1 MHKCIYF
8 LILDFKRFL
17 NLGQV
22 SYSWIT
28 LNHTGD
34 SMGKNLTDSNDK
46 ICSPQGNEHSIPL
59 HKFLDKL
66 GVDENGIG
74 EQEAAHRLK
83 ECGAN
88 ILEETEKES
97 IVKKYLKQ
105 FRNLFAIL
113 LTVGSILAF
122 FGEYLDPGQGNLYIG
137 IALAGVV
144 VINATFTFIQ
154 EYQAEKT
161 MESFRQLLPPHARVL
176 REGKVRD
183 ILASELVVGDIIYLE
198 EGDKVPADGRLIEN
212 NTLKVDNSAITG
224 ESEPQLRSLEWTHP
238 NMLESRNMVFS
249 GTLIQSGNGKA
260 VIFGTGQNTQIGSLA
275 TLTQQTSDVDT
286 PIRRELNHFI
296 KVISAI
302 AISLGIT
309 FFILAFLLKDVFLA
323 SLIFA
328 IGIIVANVPEGLL
341 PTVTLALS
349 LASRRMASQ
358 NALIKQLESVE
369 TLGSTTV
376 ICTDKTGTLTQNRM
390 AVNSIMIGFECLI
403 LKNPASSKKG
413 TIDQEAEESANKT
426 IEEKN
431 VDSGKEG
438 GSGEERGS
446 KAEGGSGAE
455 GDTGTEGGTEGVCV
469 IKKPVWDPEKLP
481 PIFIRVAGLCNNAKL
496 RESPPGYTGD
506 PTEGA
511 LLVFANSLEDVEKL
525 QNEYPRLEE
534 FPFDSI
540 TKRMEVICRTPEG
553 KLEVYLKGAPEVV
566 VKMCSSALA
575 SGGIKK
581 LDETEQKKLLDQHL
595 RLAEKG
601 ERVIAL
607 AHRQGEDQRE
617 YTEDFIFLGF
627 IGIVDPPRPEA
638 REAITRCHTA
648 GIKVVMITGDHP
660 VTAESIAKDV
670 GLADSGSLEIIT
682 GEELNLLS
690 RAELASRLKN
700 PSIVFARTS
709 PVQKLKIVQLFQAE
723 GEIVTMTGDGVNDA
737 PAIKNADMGV
747 AMGSG
752 TDVAREAA
760 DMVLLDDNFATI
772 VNAVEE
778 GRTVFDNIKKFIVYI
793 ITHTIPEVL
802 PFIAF
807 ILFAL
812 PLPLPVQ
819 LILAIDLGTD
829 MLPAVA
835 LGEEKGEEDIMKR
848 PPRPRDEK
856 LLTPQVLITAYGI
869 KGPIEALAGFF
880 CYFAV
885 LFEGGW
891 SFGEQLA
898 NNNPLYMQSITAF
911 FSAVIICQI
920 ANVFAS
926 RTRYQSAFTVGL
938 LSNRTI
944 LVGIASELL
953 ILAFIIWNPSANLIF
968 NTSPLD
974 LRYLVFA
981 IPFAIFLLGVD
992 ELRKYLLRRNVSWAV
1007 RFLKW

>member
-1 MHKCIYF
+1 
-8 LILDFKRFL
+8 
-17 NLGQV
+17 
-22 SYSWIT
+22 
-28 LNHTGD
+28 
-34 SMGKNLTDSNDK
+34 MGKNLTGDNSK

-59 HKFLDKL
+59 SVFLQKL
-66 GVDENGIG
+66 GVDENGLRD
-74 EQEAAHRLK
+74 QEAASRLK

-88 ILEETEKES
+88 ILEETGKES
-97 IVKKYLKQ
+97 IIKKYLRQ
-105 FRNLFAIL
+105 FRNLFSIL
-113 LTVGSILAF
+113 LTVGFILSF
-122 FGEYLDPGQGNLYIG
+122 IGEYIDPGKGNLYIG

-144 VINATFTFIQ
+144 VINGTFTFIQ

-161 MESFRQLLPPHARVL
+161 MESFRQLLPPHARTL
-176 REGKVRD
+176 REGKVKE
-183 ILASELVVGDIIYLE
+183 ILASELVVGDVILLE
-198 EGDKVPADGRLIEN
+198 EGDKVPADGRLIETN
-212 NTLKVDNSAITG
+212 ALKVDNSAITG
-224 ESEPQLRSLEWTHP
+224 ESEPQLRSLEYTHP
-238 NMLESRNMVFS
+238 NILESRNMVFS
-249 GTLIQSGNGKA
+249 GTLVQSGNGKA
-260 VIFGTGQNTQIGSLA
+260 VVFGIGHNTQIGSLA
-275 TLTQQTSDVDT
+275 TLTQQTSGVDT
-286 PIRRELNHFI
+286 PIRKELNHFI

-302 AISLGIT
+302 AVIMGVI
-309 FFILAFLLKDVFLA
+309 FFILAFFLQNVFLA

-376 ICTDKTGTLTQNRM
+376 ICADKTGTLTQNRM
-390 AVNSIMIGFECLI
+390 AVNTLMIGFECLI
-403 LKNPASSKKG
+403 LQYSLSSQKK
-413 TIDQEAEESANKT
+413 TATQEVEESK
-426 IEEKN
+426 
-431 VDSGKEG
+431 
-438 GSGEERGS
+438 S
-446 KAEGGSGAE
+446 KAATQEIA
-455 GDTGTEGGTEGVCV
+455 DLGTEEVCITE
-469 IKKPVWDPEKLP
+469 KPVWNPEKLSP
-481 PIFIRVAGLCNNAKL
+481 VFIRVAGLCNNAEL
-496 RESPPGYTGD
+496 SESPPGYTGD

-511 LLVFANSLEDVEKL
+511 LLVFANSIEDIKRL
-525 QNEYPRLEE
+525 QSDYPRLEE
-534 FPFDSI
+534 FPFDSR

-566 VKMCSSALA
+566 VKMCSSSLD
-575 SGGIKK
+575 SGEIRK
-581 LDETEQKKLLDQHL
+581 LDENKQQKLLDRHL
-595 RLAEKG
+595 SFAKKG
-601 ERVIAL
+601 ERIIAL
-607 AHRQGEDQRE
+607 AYRQIEELKE

-627 IGIVDPPRPEA
+627 VGIVDPPRPEA
-638 REAITRCHTA
+638 REAIAKCHTA

-670 GLADSGSLEIIT
+670 GLANSGNFEIIT
-682 GEELNLLS
+682 GDELATLS
-690 RAELASRLKN
+690 STDLASRLKN
-700 PSIVFARTS
+700 PSIIFARTS

-760 DMVLLDDNFATI
+760 DMILLDDNFATI
-772 VNAVEE
+772 VNAIEE

-802 PFIAF
+802 PYIAF

-812 PLPLPVQ
+812 PLPMPVQ

-829 MLPAVA
+829 MLPALA

-848 PPRPRDEK
+848 PPRPRTEK
-856 LLTPQVLITAYGI
+856 LLTPQVLLTAYGI
-869 KGPIEALAGFF
+869 KGPIEAIAGFF

-885 LFEGGW
+885 LLEGGW

-926 RTRYQSAFTVGL
+926 RTRYQSVFSMGL
-938 LSNRTI
+938 FSNRTV

-974 LRYLVFA
+974 LRYLLIAV
-981 IPFAIFLLGVD
+981 PFAILLLGID
-992 ELRKYLLRRNVSWAV
+992 ELRKYLLRKNVIWV
-1007 RFLKW
+1007 TRYLKW

>member
-1 MHKCIYF
+1 MSSF
-8 LILDFKRFL
+8 LFL
-17 NLGQV
+17 YYIE
-22 SYSWIT
+22 S
-28 LNHTGD
+28 HRD
-34 SMGKNLTDSNDK
+34 SMGKNLTGGNGK
-46 ICSPQGNEHSIPL
+46 ICSPQGNEHSIPITEFFEEL
-59 HKFLDKL
+59 N
-66 GVDENGIG
+66 VDENGLS
-74 EQEAAHRLK
+74 EQEASSRLK

-88 ILEETEKES
+88 ILEETGKES
-97 IVKKYLKQ
+97 IIKKYLRQ
-105 FRNLFAIL
+105 FRNLFSIL
-113 LTVGSILAF
+113 LTVGAILSLI
-122 FGEYLDPGQGNLYIG
+122 GEYLDPGQGNLYIG
-137 IALAGVV
+137 IALVGVV
-144 VINATFTFIQ
+144 ILNGTFTFIQ

-183 ILASELVVGDIIYLE
+183 ILASELVVGDIILLE
-198 EGDKVPADGRLIEN
+198 EGDKVPADGRLIETN
-212 NTLKVDNSAITG
+212 ALKVDNSAITG
-224 ESEPQLRSLEWTHP
+224 ESEPQLRSLEYTHP

-249 GTLIQSGNGKA
+249 GTLVQSGNGKA
-260 VIFGTGQNTQIGSLA
+260 IIFGIGHNTQIGSLA
-275 TLTQQTSDVDT
+275 TLTQQTSGVDT
-286 PIRRELNHFI
+286 PIRKELNHFI

-302 AISLGIT
+302 AVIMGVI
-309 FFILAFLLKDVFLA
+309 FFILAFFLQNVFLA

-376 ICTDKTGTLTQNRM
+376 ICADKTGTLTQNRM
-390 AVNSIMIGFECLI
+390 AVNTLMIGFQCLVLQYSLSS
-403 LKNPASSKKG
+403 LKKTATQETEESKNKVA
-413 TIDQEAEESANKT
+413 AEEIA
-426 IEEKN
+426 
-431 VDSGKEG
+431 DL
-438 GSGEERGS
+438 
-446 KAEGGSGAE
+446 
-455 GDTGTEGGTEGVCV
+455 GTEGVC
-469 IKKPVWDPEKLP
+469 ITEKPVWDPEKLSSV
-481 PIFIRVAGLCNNAKL
+481 FIRVAGLCNNAEL
-496 RESPPGYTGD
+496 SESPPGYTGD

-511 LLVFANSLEDVEKL
+511 LLVFANSIEDIKKL
-525 QNEYPRLEE
+525 QSDYPRLEE
-534 FPFDSI
+534 FPFDSR

-566 VKMCSSALA
+566 VKMCSLSLD
-575 SGGIKK
+575 SEIRK
-581 LDETEQKKLLDQHL
+581 LDENKQQELLDQHL
-595 RLAEKG
+595 SLAKKG

-607 AHRQGEDQRE
+607 AYRQIEELKE

-627 IGIVDPPRPEA
+627 VGIVDPPRPEA
-638 REAITRCHTA
+638 REAIAKCHTA

-670 GLADSGSLEIIT
+670 GLANAGNLEIIT
-682 GEELNLLS
+682 GDELATLS
-690 RAELASRLKN
+690 NADLASRLKN

-760 DMVLLDDNFATI
+760 DMILLDDNFATI
-772 VNAVEE
+772 VNAIEE

-802 PFIAF
+802 PYIAF

-812 PLPLPVQ
+812 PLPMPVQ

-829 MLPAVA
+829 MLPALA

-848 PPRPRDEK
+848 PPRPRTEK
-856 LLTPQVLITAYGI
+856 LLTPQVLLTAYGI
-869 KGPIEALAGFF
+869 KGPIEAIAGFF

-891 SFGEQLA
+891 NFGEQLA
-898 NNNPLYMQSITAF
+898 NNNLLYMQSITAF

-926 RTRYQSAFTVGL
+926 RTRFQSVFTLGL
-938 LSNRTI
+938 FSNRMV
-944 LVGIASELL
+944 LVGIATELI
-953 ILAFIIWNPSANLIF
+953 ILALIIWNPSANLIF
-968 NTSPLD
+968 NTHPLD
-974 LRYLVFA
+974 LRYLLFA
-981 IPFAIFLLGVD
+981 IPFAILLLGVD
-992 ELRKYLLRRNVSWAV
+992 ELRKYLLRRNVSWV
-1007 RFLKW
+1007 TRYLKW

>member
-1 MHKCIYF
+1 
-8 LILDFKRFL
+8 
-17 NLGQV
+17 
-22 SYSWIT
+22 
-28 LNHTGD
+28 
-34 SMGKNLTDSNDK
+34 MGKDLTGGNGE
-46 ICSPQGNEHSIPL
+46 ICSPQGNEHSISL
-59 HKFLDKL
+59 QEFLEKL
-66 GVDENGIG
+66 SVEENGLS
-74 EQEAAHRLK
+74 EQEAASRLK
-83 ECGAN
+83 QCGGN
-88 ILEETEKES
+88 ILEEIGKES
-97 IVKKYLKQ
+97 IIKKYLRQ
-105 FRNLFAIL
+105 FKNLFSIL
-113 LTVGSILAF
+113 LTVGAILSF
-122 FGEYLDPGQGNLYIG
+122 IGEYLEPGQGNLYIG
-137 IALAGVV
+137 IALVGVV
-144 VINATFTFIQ
+144 ILNGTFTFIQ

-161 MESFRQLLPPHARVL
+161 MESFRQLLPPHARVI
-176 REGKVRD
+176 REGKERD
-183 ILASELVVGDIIYLE
+183 ILASELVVGDIILLE
-198 EGDKVPADGRLIEN
+198 EGDKVPADGRLIETN
-212 NTLKVDNSAITG
+212 ALKVDNSAITG
-224 ESEPQLRSLEWTHP
+224 ESEPQLRSLECTHP
-238 NMLESRNMVFS
+238 NMLECRNMVFS
-249 GTLIQSGNGKA
+249 GTLVQSGNGKA
-260 VIFGTGQNTQIGSLA
+260 VVFGIGHNTQIGSLA

-286 PIRRELNHFI
+286 PIRKELNHFI

-302 AISLGIT
+302 AVIMGVI
-309 FFILAFLLKDVFLA
+309 FFILAFFLQNVFLA

-349 LASRRMASQ
+349 LASRRMASR

-376 ICTDKTGTLTQNRM
+376 ICTDKTGTLTQNKM
-390 AVNSIMIGFECLI
+390 AVNSLMIGFECLV
-403 LKNPASSKKG
+403 LQYPLSSKKEVSTQG
-413 TIDQEAEESANKT
+413 TEESNNKAAT
-426 IEEKN
+426 EKIL
-431 VDSGKEG
+431 DS
-438 GSGEERGS
+438 
-446 KAEGGSGAE
+446 
-455 GDTGTEGGTEGVCV
+455 GTEGVC
-469 IKKPVWDPEKLP
+469 ITGKSVWIPEKLP
-481 PIFIRVAGLCNNAKL
+481 YVLIRVAGLCNNAKF

-511 LLVFANSLEDVEKL
+511 LLVFANSIEDIKRL
-525 QNEYPRLEE
+525 QNDYPRLEE
-534 FPFDSI
+534 FPFDSL

-566 VKMCSSALA
+566 VKMCSLSLD
-575 SGGIKK
+575 SGGIRK
-581 LDETEQKKLLDQHL
+581 LDEIEQQELLNRHL
-595 RLAEKG
+595 SLAKKG
-601 ERVIAL
+601 ERIIAL
-607 AHRQGEDQRE
+607 AYRQIEEIKE

-627 IGIVDPPRPEA
+627 IGIVDPLRSEA
-638 REAITRCHTA
+638 REAIAKCHTA

-660 VTAESIAKDV
+660 VTAESIAKDA
-670 GLADSGSLEIIT
+670 GLADAGSLEIIT
-682 GEELNLLS
+682 GGELATLS
-690 RAELASRLKN
+690 RADLASRLKN

-760 DMVLLDDNFATI
+760 DMILLDDNFATI

-812 PLPLPVQ
+812 PLPMPVQ

-829 MLPAVA
+829 MLPALA

-848 PPRPRDEK
+848 PPRPRNEK
-856 LLTPQVLITAYGI
+856 LLTPQVLLTAYGL
-869 KGPIEALAGFF
+869 KGPIEAIAGFF

-926 RTRYQSAFTVGL
+926 RTRFQSVFTMGL
-938 LSNRTI
+938 FSNRTV
-944 LVGIASELL
+944 LVGIATELL

-968 NTSPLD
+968 NTHPLD
-974 LRYLVFA
+974 LRYLLIAV
-981 IPFAIFLLGVD
+981 PFAILLLGVD
-992 ELRKYLLRRNVSWAV
+992 ELRKYLLRRNVSWAT
-1007 RFLKW
+1007 RFFKW

>member
-1 MHKCIYF
+1 
-8 LILDFKRFL
+8 
-17 NLGQV
+17 
-22 SYSWIT
+22 
-28 LNHTGD
+28 
-34 SMGKNLTDSNDK
+34 MGKNLTGGDGK
-46 ICSPQGNEHSIPL
+46 ICSPQGNEHSISL
-59 HKFLDKL
+59 QEFFQKL
-66 GVDENGIG
+66 NVDENGLS
-74 EQEAAHRLK
+74 EQEASRRLK

-88 ILEETEKES
+88 ILKETGKES
-97 IVKKYLKQ
+97 IIKKYLRQ
-105 FRNLFAIL
+105 FRNLFSIL

-122 FGEYLDPGQGNLYIG
+122 VGEYLDPGQGNLYIG

-144 VINATFTFIQ
+144 VINSTFSFIQ

-161 MESFRQLLPPHARVL
+161 MESFRQLLPPHARVI

-183 ILASELVVGDIIYLE
+183 ILASELVVGDIILLE
-198 EGDKVPADGRLIEN
+198 EGDKVPADGRLIET
-212 NTLKVDNSAITG
+212 NTLKVDNSTITG
-224 ESEPQLRSLEWTHP
+224 ESEPQLRSLECTHP
-238 NMLESRNMVFS
+238 NILECRNMVFS
-249 GTLIQSGNGKA
+249 GTLVQSGNGKA

-275 TLTQQTSDVDT
+275 TLTQQTSGVDT
-286 PIRRELNHFI
+286 PIRKELNHFI

-302 AISLGIT
+302 AIFLGVT
-309 FFILAFLLKDVFLA
+309 FFILSILLQDVFLA

-328 IGIIVANVPEGLL
+328 IGIIVANLPEGLL

-349 LASRRMASQ
+349 LASRRMASR

-376 ICTDKTGTLTQNRM
+376 ICTDKTGTLTQNKM
-390 AVNSIMIGFECLI
+390 AVNSIMIGFECLV
-403 LKNPASSKKG
+403 LEYPLSSKKR
-413 TIDQEAEESANKT
+413 TEEQKIGESTNKAVV
-426 IEEKN
+426 EKTA
-431 VDSGKEG
+431 DS
-438 GSGEERGS
+438 
-446 KAEGGSGAE
+446 
-455 GDTGTEGGTEGVCV
+455 GTEGVCV
-469 IKKPVWDPEKLP
+469 IEKSVWVPEKLP
-481 PIFIRVAGLCNNAKL
+481 SVFIRVAGLCNNAKL

-511 LLVFANSLEDVEKL
+511 LLVFANSIEDIKRL

-534 FPFDSI
+534 FPFDSL
-540 TKRMEVICRTPEG
+540 TKRMEVICGTPEG

-566 VKMCSSALA
+566 VKMCSSSLD
-575 SGGIKK
+575 SGRIRK
-581 LDETEQKKLLDQHL
+581 LDEAEKQELLERHL
-595 RLAEKG
+595 SLAKKG
-601 ERVIAL
+601 ERIIAL
-607 AHRQGEDQRE
+607 AYRQIEELKE
-617 YTEDFIFLGF
+617 YTENFIFLGF

-638 REAITRCHTA
+638 REAIAKCHTA

-670 GLADSGSLEIIT
+670 GLANAGSLEIIT
-682 GEELNLLS
+682 GDELATLS
-690 RAELASRLKN
+690 RADLASRLKN

-760 DMVLLDDNFATI
+760 DMILLDDNFATI

-793 ITHTIPEVL
+793 LASNIPEIL

-807 ILFAL
+807 VVFAL
-812 PLPLPVQ
+812 PLPMPVQ

-829 MLPAVA
+829 MLPAIA
-835 LGEEKGEEDIMKR
+835 LGKEKGEGDIMKR
-848 PPRPRDEK
+848 PPRSREEK
-856 LLTPQVLITAYGI
+856 LLTPQLLFTAYGV

-898 NNNPLYMQSITAF
+898 HNNPLYMQSITAF

-926 RTRYQSAFTVGL
+926 RTRYQSVFTVGL
-938 LSNRTI
+938 FSNPMV
-944 LVGIASELL
+944 LVGIATELL

-968 NTSPLD
+968 NTHPLD
-974 LRYLVFA
+974 LRYLLIAV
-981 IPFAIFLLGVD
+981 PFAVLLLGVD
-992 ELRKYLLRRNVSWAV
+992 ELRKYLLRRNVNWAT
-1007 RFLKW
+1007 RFFKW

>member
-1 MHKCIYF
+1 
-8 LILDFKRFL
+8 
-17 NLGQV
+17 
-22 SYSWIT
+22 
-28 LNHTGD
+28 
-34 SMGKNLTDSNDK
+34 MGKNLTGSNGK
-46 ICSPQGNEHSIPL
+46 ICSPQGNEHRISLPE
-59 HKFLDKL
+59 FFQKL
-66 GVDENGIG
+66 EVDENGLS
-74 EQEAAHRLK
+74 EQEAARRLK

-88 ILEETEKES
+88 ILKETGKES
-97 IVKKYLKQ
+97 IIKKYLRQ
-105 FRNLFAIL
+105 FRNFFSIL

-122 FGEYLDPGQGNLYIG
+122 VGEYLDPGQGNLYIG

-144 VINATFTFIQ
+144 ILNGTFTFIQ
-154 EYQAEKT
+154 EYKAEKT

-176 REGKVRD
+176 REGKVKD
-183 ILASELVVGDIIYLE
+183 ILASELVVGDIILLE
-198 EGDKVPADGRLIEN
+198 EGDKVPADGRLIET
-212 NTLKVDNSAITG
+212 NTLKVDNSSITG
-224 ESEPQLRSLEWTHP
+224 ESEPQLRSLECTHP
-238 NMLESRNMVFS
+238 NMLECRNMVFS
-249 GTLIQSGNGKA
+249 GTLVQSGNGKA

-275 TLTQQTSDVDT
+275 TLTQQTSGVDT

-302 AISLGIT
+302 AISLGVT
-309 FFILAFLLKDVFLA
+309 FFVLSVLLQDVFLA

-328 IGIIVANVPEGLL
+328 IGIIVANLPEGLL

-349 LASRRMASQ
+349 LASRRMASR

-390 AVNSIMIGFECLI
+390 AVNSIMIGFECLVFE
-403 LKNPASSKKG
+403 NPASSKKR
-413 TIDQEAEESANKT
+413 TAEQEIGESTNKVV
-426 IEEKN
+426 EEKTA
-431 VDSGKEG
+431 D
-438 GSGEERGS
+438 
-446 KAEGGSGAE
+446 SGAE
-455 GDTGTEGGTEGVCV
+455 EICAIE
-469 IKKPVWDPEKLP
+469 KPVWDPEKLP
-481 PIFIRVAGLCNNAKL
+481 SIFIRVAGLCNNAKL

-511 LLVFANSLEDVEKL
+511 LLVFANSLGDIKEL
-525 QNEYPRLEE
+525 QNDYPRLEE

-566 VKMCSSALA
+566 VEMCSSAIN

-581 LDETEQKKLLDQHL
+581 LGEAEQKELLDRHL

-601 ERVIAL
+601 ERIIAL
-607 AHRQGEDQRE
+607 AYRHGEDQKE
-617 YTEDFIFLGF
+617 YTGDFIFLGF

-638 REAITRCHTA
+638 REAISRCHAA

-670 GLADSGSLEIIT
+670 GLADSRKLEIIT
-682 GEELNLLS
+682 GDELNLLS
-690 RAELASRLKN
+690 RTELASRLKN

-793 ITHTIPEVL
+793 LASNIPEIL

-807 ILFAL
+807 VLFAL
-812 PLPLPVQ
+812 PLPMPVQ

-829 MLPAVA
+829 MLPAIA
-835 LGEEKGEEDIMKR
+835 LGKEKGEGDIMKR
-848 PPRPRDEK
+848 PPRSREEK
-856 LLTPQVLITAYGI
+856 LLTPPLLFTAYGV
-869 KGPIEALAGFF
+869 KGPIEAVAGFF

-911 FSAVIICQI
+911 FSAVVICQI

-926 RTRYQSAFTVGL
+926 RTRYQSVFTAGL
-938 LSNRTI
+938 FSNPMV

-953 ILAFIIWNPSANLIF
+953 ILSFIIWDPTANLIF

-974 LRYLVFA
+974 LRYLLFA
-981 IPFAIFLLGVD
+981 IPFAILLLGID

-1007 RFLKW
+1007 RLFKW